1 MLPITESK
9 IFENMLNNENYN
21 ITKNHDIGWKDKYLN
36 SAEVSILGNVCG
48 SSVYPQLYD
57 WMDIRYIMILLHYSN
72 YFFGTKGG
80 NLL

>member
-57 WMDIRYIMILLHYSN
+57 
-72 YFFGTKGG
+72 
-80 NLL
+80 